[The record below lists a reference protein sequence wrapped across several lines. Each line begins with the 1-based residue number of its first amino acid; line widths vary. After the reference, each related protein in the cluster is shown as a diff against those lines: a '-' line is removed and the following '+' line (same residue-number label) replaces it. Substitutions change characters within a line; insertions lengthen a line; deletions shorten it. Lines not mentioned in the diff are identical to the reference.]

1 MSEEYHSFWDRL
13 WHANYRSER
22 EEKVLAYVLHRIGDG
37 ASLRDIVNEEYVRRN
52 ASPSEVEDV
61 LARPDLITRARE
73 ELERDFASGELDPH
87 RRA

>member
-1 MSEEYHSFWDRL
+1 
-13 WHANYRSER
+13 
-22 EEKVLAYVLHRIGDG
+22 V
-37 ASLRDIVNEEYVRRN
+37 SLRDIVNEEYVRRN